1 MSLQLLDLNIL
12 GRSTAKVVKRTDY
25 EQVLAAQDV
34 LASAKDAATK
44 LHTQLE
50 NFRQEATRAGYAAG
64 VEMGKQAWAQQLVEQ
79 HAIQQTQIRGMQHVL
94 VDIVMSSLRH
104 MVGALPENEKFQLL
118 AQQVVQTVVRARQL
132 RLVVAAVD
140 APAARTVLER
150 WQRQHPDV
158 LAVDAVIDSALSAG
172 DCLLETEEGA
182 VDGRLSQRLATIEAA
197 LLRHLAATAP
207 NASLSAL
214 AGSP

>member
-1 MSLQLLDLNIL
+1 MSLQLLDLDIL
-12 GRSTAKVVKRTDY
+12 GRSTAKVVKRTDF

-50 NFRQEATRAGYAAG
+50 SLRQEATRTGYAAG

-79 HAIQQTQIRGMQHVL
+79 YASQQTQIRGMQHVL

-197 LLRHLAATAP
+197 LLRHLAAIAP